1 MCLKV
6 ISVLVLYL
14 TILFA
19 SGQEDSV
26 STEAVPV
33 TNNLTTVEDG
43 VFSSSTPNVQLNV
56 SRQTTTSFSSDVYT
70 ETQQNVTAA
79 STKLPGIDFSSDG
92 KAPDLFS
99 YLFGD
104 ILGETPLSDCS
115 KTVSL
120 TDVTSSIPPEVYQ
133 YFNNDVTLKGIISAL
148 FLPELVKQLQDFCKR
163 GDWCLTKTVHQSV
176 LETSNNFYRVGPFCS
191 KAMLQSLE
199 NLKLQTN
206 ACDQKSLNFINDA
219 VKLLCGIERS
229 SLTLECYARTLETL
243 YVTFSDLTHP
253 SGSTMDDLVK
263 EDCNDLRTQ
272 MINTYMCAENVC
284 AEDIQLILR
293 NFTAWKGVPARTAS
307 IIETCNM
314 TIQCE
319 LETSM
324 PTAVV
329 TTVNVTQATTLFSDG
344 FEDEDIDNL
353 EDYETFLKNIEE
365 ILEEEGQGVPTL
377 STPREYFVDELN
389 DIYNTDKVDNI
400 VDNSDDTYN
409 NNKVDN
415 KIDNSEDNDKQNFG
429 SSENSDAFDDQ
440 NFNADNTQD
449 SESVEDRTVMLG
461 LISMTVVLVL
471 GLVGVAIVGFKRYR
485 RLRYSSL
492 RRGYSQLSEEES
504 KILQHE
510 YN

>member
-1 MCLKV
+1 
-6 ISVLVLYL
+6 
-14 TILFA
+14 
-19 SGQEDSV
+19 
-26 STEAVPV
+26 
-33 TNNLTTVEDG
+33 
-43 VFSSSTPNVQLNV
+43 
-56 SRQTTTSFSSDVYT
+56 
-70 ETQQNVTAA
+70 
-79 STKLPGIDFSSDG
+79 
-92 KAPDLFS
+92 
-99 YLFGD
+99 
-104 ILGETPLSDCS
+104 
-115 KTVSL
+115 
-120 TDVTSSIPPEVYQ
+120 
-133 YFNNDVTLKGIISAL
+133 
-148 FLPELVKQLQDFCKR
+148 
-163 GDWCLTKTVHQSV
+163 
-176 LETSNNFYRVGPFCS
+176 
-191 KAMLQSLE
+191 
-199 NLKLQTN
+199 
-206 ACDQKSLNFINDA
+206 
-219 VKLLCGIERS
+219 
-229 SLTLECYARTLETL
+229 
-243 YVTFSDLTHP
+243 
-253 SGSTMDDLVK
+253 
-263 EDCNDLRTQ
+263 
-272 MINTYMCAENVC
+272 MCAENVC